1 MNKIIFIDK
10 DQHLRTRQILAQ
22 DAFEVV
28 RTERT
33 TRQARPQLVCKWSV
47 DPCTGGLSCAW
58 SSQDAEEPDSRRS
71 RASDDPAANGPT
83 VLRAA

>member
-10 DQHLRTRQILAQ
+10 GRHLRTRQILARG
-22 DAFEVV
+22 AFEVV

-33 TRQARPQLVCKWSV
+33 TRQVRPQLVCKWRV
-47 DPCTGGLSCAW
+47 DPCTGRLSCAW
-58 SSQDAEEPDSRRS
+58 SLQDAEEPDSRRS
-71 RASDDPAANGPT
+71 RASHDPAANGPT